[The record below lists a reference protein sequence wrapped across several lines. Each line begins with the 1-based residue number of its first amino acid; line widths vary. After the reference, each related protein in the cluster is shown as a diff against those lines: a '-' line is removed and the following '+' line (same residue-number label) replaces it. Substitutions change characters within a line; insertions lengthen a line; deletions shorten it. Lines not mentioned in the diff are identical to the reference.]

1 MKDNDKGINNTNK
14 KVAPEPKQKKR
25 GTLRRWF
32 RSNFLRKHDLDLPA
46 DEVIETPFKIVI
58 QNFFRKK
65 TAIFGVFTFIL
76 ILLLVLFGPSFF
88 HLNLGDQDSQ
98 LVHIPPGYAMMKVPD
113 ELQGKIRD
121 LTAGNTFGLGIDN
134 DGQIYV
140 WGHTRVSE
148 TIDLKNIPEDVL
160 EAELLFVAAGADHV
174 VAMDED
180 GELYFWGNDRLGQN
194 RLTPE
199 IQMAMLSGQK
209 WDIVQLTA
217 GNQSN
222 AAVDA
227 SGYLYLWG
235 NANNADLKV
244 RQAYQGN
251 IVKVDFTSN
260 EYVALLKDGNA
271 AYPGFKSKGSPFSA
285 VPEELQQ
292 GTTID
297 VAATSRT
304 MAGLTED
311 GKVYVWGTAI
321 RGERAVP
328 EFTSKPIQ
336 IEGGRNHYSVLCED
350 GSVVSW
356 GDNSY
361 RQSVV
366 PSDAESG
373 VIDLYLGDYQNY
385 AIKDDGSVAT
395 WGLKGFLLG
404 TDDLGRDMLTRI
416 INGGRVTMLVGAI
429 AVVIATIIG
438 IVLGGIAGYFG
449 GKVDLLIMRIAEI
462 VGGLPFIPF
471 AMILSAVIG
480 SRMEAEQRMYLIMV
494 VLGVLSWV
502 GTCRLVRAQFLAQRE
517 MEYVTAAKAMG
528 IREGS
533 IIFRHIL
540 PNIFSILLVSMTL
553 DFATAMLTEST
564 LSYLGFGIPLPTPT
578 WGNLLSGA
586 NNSIVIQQFWWR
598 WVFPAAI
605 FGLCTICINLIGDAL
620 RDAMDPKQAER

>member
-1 MKDNDKGINNTNK
+1 MKDKDKNMSRIDK
-14 KVAPEPKQKKR
+14 KKAPEPKRKKR
-25 GTLRRWF
+25 GTLSRWF
-32 RSNFLRKHDLDLPA
+32 RSNFLRKHDLEIPA
-46 DEVIETPFKIVI
+46 DEIIETPLQIVAE
-58 QNFFRKK
+58 NFFKKK
-65 TAIFGVFTFIL
+65 TAVFGVVTFTL
-76 ILLLVLFGPSFF
+76 ILLLVLFGPSFY
-88 HLNLGDQDSQ
+88 HLDLGEHDSQ
-98 LVHIPPGYAMMKVPD
+98 LVHIPPGYNMMKMPD
-113 ELQGKIRD
+113 ELHDNIRD
-121 LTAGNTFGLGIDN
+121 LTAGNTFGLGVDN
-134 DGQIYV
+134 DGLIHI
-140 WGHTRVSE
+140 WGHTRVSDS
-148 TIDLKNIPEDVL
+148 IDLKEIPEEVQ
-160 EAELLFVAAGADHV
+160 EAELRYVAAGTDHV

-180 GELYFWGNDRLGQN
+180 GELYFWGNDRLGQT

-199 IQMAMLSGQK
+199 MQLAMMSGQN
-209 WDIVQLTA
+209 WDIVQLVA

-222 AAVDA
+222 AAVDS

-260 EYVALLKDGNA
+260 EYVALLNDGNA
-271 AYPGFKSKGSPFSA
+271 AYPGFKSKGSPFED
-285 VPEELQQ
+285 VPEELIQ
-292 GTTID
+292 GKTID
-297 VAATSRT
+297 VAATSKT

-311 GKVYVWGTAI
+311 GEVFVWGTAVQN
-321 RGERAVP
+321 EKDVP
-328 EFTSKPIQ
+328 EFSSKPVR
-336 IEGGRNHYSVLCED
+336 IEGGRAHYSVLCED

-356 GDNSY
+356 GNNSFG
-361 RQSVV
+361 QTDVV
-366 PSDAESG
+366 SEAGSG
-373 VIDLYLGDYQNY
+373 VVDLYLGDYQNY
-385 AIKDDGSVAT
+385 AIKEDGNVAT

-404 TDDLGRDMLTRI
+404 TDGLGRDMLTRI

-438 IVLGGIAGYFG
+438 VVLGGLAGYFG
-449 GKVDLLIMRIAEI
+449 GKVDLIIMRISEI

-480 SRMEAEQRMYLIMV
+480 SRMEPEQRMYLIMV

-502 GTCRLVRAQFLAQRE
+502 GTCRLVRAQFFAQRE

-528 IREGS
+528 IREVA
-533 IIFRHIL
+533 IIFRHIM

-586 NNSIVIQQFWWR
+586 NNSIVIQQYWWL

-620 RDAMDPKQAER
+620 RDAMDPKSAER